1 MMLDTYPKIL
11 VFASSITPY
20 RPWGVNIPNYF
31 WTGGISLGAFF
42 IYSLYTV
49 FGIEKFKRL
58 ASMCLLIAFSFI
70 AIAPLNLVDDLKQP
84 GRITYVFLYGW
95 SRFTATP
102 MKWGVIMLTTYMILT
117 LLSLIVYYR
126 PFFVSLYNS
135 VEGSRL
141 KLVFKLLT
149 LNRLELTEKA
159 IKKDKRILFYLGAI
173 GLLFG
178 IGVEFSK
185 GYLLERLIAFPLVHF
200 PALPLIMLISA
211 LVSGSGFVLFF
222 YPIYQKLMGK
232 EIDRGDIAAVANIM
246 AWAILAELILDLL
259 WYSSGLAFSGFTKY
273 NIDAVLTNMTAWP
286 VVGKLIS
293 DLFLYPFGFD
303 FSGITKYYM
312 RAYFKEELIG
322 ILVFDLGLFLFV
334 PMILAFSKAKRSSF
348 IMFIAGILAA
358 FGAWYFKYSPV
369 IGAESFPKLT
379 GGLLTYIM
387 PIFGHNSLQ
396 SLIANWAG
404 IIWLLSATIALLPH
418 ADDLYKG
425 FGKEVKV

>member
-1 MMLDTYPKIL
+1 MMLDTYHKIL
-11 VFASSITPY
+11 VFASSITPS

-31 WTGGISLGAFF
+31 WTGGISVGAFF

-58 ASMCLLIAFSFI
+58 ASMCILIAFSFI

-84 GRITYVFLYGW
+84 GRMIHVFLYGW
-95 SRFTATP
+95 SHFPTSP
-102 MKWGVIMLTTYMILT
+102 MKWGVILLTTYTILT
-117 LLSLIVYYR
+117 LLSLVAYYR

-135 VEGSRL
+135 VEDNRL

-149 LNRLELTEKA
+149 LNRLELTEEA
-159 IKKDKRILFYLGAI
+159 IKKDRKILFYLGAI

-178 IGVEFSK
+178 IGVEFYT
-185 GYLLERLIAFPLVHF
+185 GYIVGILVAFPLVHF
-200 PALPLIMLISA
+200 PALPLVMLASA

-232 EIDRGDIAAVANIM
+232 EIDRDDIAAVANIM
-246 AWAILAELILDLL
+246 AWAIVGELILDLF
-259 WYSSGLAFSGFTKY
+259 WYSFSLA
-273 NIDAVLTNMTAWP
+273 
-286 VVGKLIS
+286 
-293 DLFLYPFGFD
+293 

-312 RAYFKEELIG
+312 RAYFKEDLIG

-348 IMFIAGILAA
+348 IMFVAGALAA
-358 FGAWYFKYSPV
+358 FGAWYFKYSLV
-369 IGAESFPKLT
+369 IGGQSFPKMI
-379 GGLLTYIM
+379 GGFLTYTM

-396 SLIANWAG
+396 SLIANWSG
-404 IIWLLSATIALLPH
+404 IIGLLAATIALLPH
-418 ADDLYKG
+418 TDDLYKG
-425 FGKEVKV
+425 FGKEVKG